1 MITRLH
7 LTSFQ
12 SWDRISVDL
21 SPITVI
27 IGETDAGKS
36 ALLRGLSCAL
46 FNTMEGTGMVRAGQT
61 SAEVSLETD
70 DGHVVTWSRGTG
82 LNRYQLDGQVYDK
95 PGRTVPEPIRH
106 ALQIHEL
113 EFDGET
119 VRLQWA
125 PQMDAPFLLADS
137 GAKATRMLGVAGNA
151 AITAQAARLA
161 QQEVKKEQD
170 GHRAATIQL
179 ERLQAQLAGFADVA
193 VAAPIAEALQ
203 EAITSL
209 EALQRRRTQL
219 LAIEREQAAAVA
231 RQTVLRSQEH
241 RLLDL
246 TKALDQRVAI
256 AQRWEFL
263 QRGFGAYQGRAQLQ
277 ALVEAN
283 THIVEALRM
292 QVRLCE
298 IVEVCRQVGALLVRR
313 DALRTTLAEVQHHYE
328 SAASQHRTLMAT
340 LTCPTC
346 GQIKEAA

>member
-7 LTSFQ
+7 LTNFQ
-12 SWDRISVDL
+12 SWTQVTLDL

-46 FNTMEGTGMVRAGQT
+46 FNTMEGTGMVRAGQN

-95 PGRTVPEPIRH
+95 PGRTVPEPIRE
-106 ALQIHEL
+106 ALQIREL

-137 GAKATRMLGVAGNA
+137 GAKATRMLGVAGSA
-151 AITAQAARLA
+151 AVTAQAARLA

-170 GHRAATIQL
+170 AHRAAANHL
-179 ERLQAQLAGFADVA
+179 DRLQAQLASYADVDA
-193 VAAPIAEALQ
+193 AAPIAEALQ
-203 EAITSL
+203 QVLAQAQSL
-209 EALQRRRTQL
+209 QTRRQQLQALQQESEAAIARRIALRAQEEKLGALT
-219 LAIEREQAAAVA
+219 AA
-231 RQTVLRSQEH
+231 LG
-241 RLLDL
+241 
-246 TKALDQRVAI
+246 QRVAI
-256 AQRWEFL
+256 AQRQEFL
-263 QRGFGAYQGRAQLQ
+263 ARGLAAFQGRARLREIADCQA
-277 ALVEAN
+277 ALVEQF
-283 THIVEALRM
+283 RM
-292 QVRLCE
+292 QARLRE
-298 IVEVCRQVGALLVRR
+298 IVDICQQVQTLLLRR
-313 DALRTTLAEVQHHYE
+313 DGQRAVVAESQRRYDL
-328 SAASQHRTLMAT
+328 AASQHRALMAT